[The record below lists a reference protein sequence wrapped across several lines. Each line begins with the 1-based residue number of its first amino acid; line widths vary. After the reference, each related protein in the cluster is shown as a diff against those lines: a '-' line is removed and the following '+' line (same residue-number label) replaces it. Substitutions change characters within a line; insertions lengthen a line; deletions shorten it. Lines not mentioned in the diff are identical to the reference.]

1 VIAAYPQQDL
11 GSKPQWA
18 DAHYRQPRAIRSR
31 CGIAECRRS
40 GAGWVCENHPDV
52 LGTIS

>member
-1 VIAAYPQQDL
+1 MCIIDNQKLYEAVVELLNA
-11 GSKPQWA
+11 
-18 DAHYRQPRAIRSR
+18 
-31 CGIAECRRS
+31 RRS